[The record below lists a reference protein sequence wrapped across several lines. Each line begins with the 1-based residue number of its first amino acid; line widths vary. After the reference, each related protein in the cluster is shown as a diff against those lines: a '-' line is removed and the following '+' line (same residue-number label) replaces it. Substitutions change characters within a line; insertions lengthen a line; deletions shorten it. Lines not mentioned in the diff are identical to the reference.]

1 MKKLRMSIMPV
12 LTVLF
17 LAFTLGIFLYR
28 NTHRPDVEVTYVAQ
42 GSVSTSPLSVLAG
55 QIEAPI
61 VININTASR
70 EQLMTLPGIGE
81 TLADRILAYRR
92 QNGPFRTPEEL
103 LNVEGIGKEKLAII
117 LNYITLSGG

>member
-1 MKKLRMSIMPV
+1 MKNPRISIMPL

-17 LAFTLGIFLYR
+17 LVFTSGIFLYR
-28 NTHRPDVEVTYVAQ
+28 NSHRPDIEVSYVAQ
-42 GSVSTSPLSVLAG
+42 GSASTSPLSVIAG
-55 QIEAPI
+55 QIEVPI

-92 QNGPFRTPEEL
+92 QNGPFRTLEEL
-103 LNVEGIGKEKLAII
+103 LNVEGIGKEKLANI